1 MPITLLINELAASMD
16 ILVLV
21 LLCLCAVSST
31 AYDPDG
37 TRCEPEKGAPT
48 CVCNYQQHGTVDLT
62 KLANMDG
69 TPR

>member
-1 MPITLLINELAASMD
+1 MPITLSIKLACMD
-16 ILVLV
+16 ILILV
-21 LLCLCAVSST
+21 LLCLCAASST
-31 AYDPDG
+31 ANPDG

-48 CVCNYQQHGTVDLT
+48 CVCNYKHRGTINLT